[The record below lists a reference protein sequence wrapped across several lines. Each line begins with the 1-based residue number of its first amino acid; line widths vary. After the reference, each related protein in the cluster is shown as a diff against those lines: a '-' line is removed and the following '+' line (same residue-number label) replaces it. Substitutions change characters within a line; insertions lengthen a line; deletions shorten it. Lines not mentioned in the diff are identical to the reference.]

1 MMTIIGIIV
10 YLIGF
15 VIIWEIDK
23 RSIKNEAF
31 VNFPDNVRRRIILS
45 VFSWVLLIPFLIV
58 WGIAGIID
66 KDNL

>member
-1 MMTIIGIIV
+1 MTIIGIIV